1 MKSSAMNTEFKSK
14 ILAIKQLSVENET
27 PVVKF
32 VRPAA
37 KNYPKDGWDRYLFV
51 QDKPAYYL
59 GTVCETCDFMFRKV
73 PGDISSTSA
82 KKISARLNQ
91 GLSTIDEEVLFAVSE
106 LLPTGDY
113 VAFLI
118 ELLPVLVEPESEDDY
133 FNHDIYTDF
142 GDDDYNSSHAEY
154 YRTDTK
160 VIDESKSIFEFVAP
174 MFDHETLNDPQVDA
188 YRKSISQGHKP
199 TALAVSILDTKWV
212 HDFDDYDDLVERPYC
227 LVHFMLDGHHKMYAA
242 ALEKRSITLLSIVS
256 KVESIWYEENFDTLF
271 QN

>member
-14 ILAIKQLSVENET
+14 ILATKQLSVENET

-91 GLSTIDEEVLFAVSE
+91 GLSTIDEEVLLAVSE

-118 ELLPVLVEPESEDDY
+118 EILPVLVEPESEDDY

-142 GDDDYNSSHAEY
+142 GDDD
-154 YRTDTK
+154 
-160 VIDESKSIFEFVAP
+160 
-174 MFDHETLNDPQVDA
+174 
-188 YRKSISQGHKP
+188 
-199 TALAVSILDTKWV
+199 
-212 HDFDDYDDLVERPYC
+212 
-227 LVHFMLDGHHKMYAA
+227 
-242 ALEKRSITLLSIVS
+242 
-256 KVESIWYEENFDTLF
+256 
-271 QN
+271 